1 MTSPVDVLRV
11 LIVAD
16 DPIARAGVAS
26 LLQEEPEV
34 TVAAQVG
41 GDADLLEAFETS
53 QADVILWDLGWDSE
67 AALDQLADV
76 RELRLPVAVLLAR
89 GEVAALALAAGARG
103 LLLRNTDTN
112 QLAAALA
119 AVASGLT
126 VLDPV
131 LSGAV
136 PLGRDQTLA
145 QPVEELTPR
154 EREVLQL
161 LADGLPNR
169 AIAERL
175 SISEHTVKFHVN
187 AIMSKLGARTRTE
200 AVTRAARLGLLV
212 L

>member
-1 MTSPVDVLRV
+1 MTSPVEPFRV
-11 LIVAD
+11 LIVTD
-16 DPIARAGVAS
+16 DPIARAGLAS
-26 LLQEEPEV
+26 LLQEQPEV
-34 TVAAQVG
+34 TVAAQVS
-41 GDADLLEAFETS
+41 GDADLLEAYETS
-53 QADVILWDLGWDSE
+53 QADVILWDLGWNSE
-67 AALDQLADV
+67 AALDQLTDV
-76 RELRLPVAVLLAR
+76 RELRLPVAVLLA
-89 GEVAALALAAGARG
+89 GVEEAAAALTAGARG
-103 LLLRNTDTN
+103 LLLRNTDTS

-136 PLGRDQTLA
+136 PPGREPTLA
-145 QPVEELTPR
+145 QPVEEMTPR